1 MSITSKSPLRVA
13 EQALAVGTNA
23 FPLYAHRYSP
33 KLYTQPQLFACLVLK
48 TFFKTDYRG
57 IAQQLRDLSDLRR
70 TLHLQRVPHFTTL
83 QKAAQR
89 LLGQPYARRVLRGTV
104 RRFFGRRKRSRRVAL
119 DSSGFDCGHAS
130 RYFIR
135 RRSRKD
141 LPWKT
146 VAYSRY
152 AKLELSVDCLSHMIV
167 GVLTSR
173 GPRVDVDRF
182 VPLLDATLD
191 NILPQRAVAD
201 AGYDSEPNHRY
212 AREVH
217 GIASF
222 FPATHGRPTQKL
234 PSGRHRRR
242 MKQRLT
248 KAYGGYGQRWQVET
262 TFSMIKRRSATA
274 VQGRTYWSQCRE
286 LWLLAI
292 THNVMILYGCAGFLQ
307 SRTQLFLRVRLYKKS
322 RVPFVSPTPPNQLPA
337 APRSSLRA
345 LTAPH
350 TLS

>member
-1 MSITSKSPLRVA
+1 MSITSKSPVRVA

-57 IAQQLRDLSDLRR
+57 MAQQLRDLSDLRR
-70 TLHLQRVPHFTTL
+70 TLGLERVPHFTTL
-83 QKAAQR
+83 QKAAHR
-89 LLGQPYARRVLRGTV
+89 LLRQPHARRVLHGTV
-104 RRFFGRRKRSRRVAL
+104 RRFFGRRRRSRRVAL

-130 RYFIR
+130 RYFVR
-135 RRSRKD
+135 RRSRTEKA
-141 LPWKT
+141 WKT
-146 VAYSRY
+146 IAYSRY
-152 AKLELSVDCLSHMIV
+152 AKLELSVDCQSHFIV

-173 GPRVDVDRF
+173 GPRVDIDRF
-182 VPLLDATLD
+182 VPLLDATLETMR
-191 NILPQRAVAD
+191 PQRAVGD

-222 FPATHGRPTQKL
+222 FPATHGRPTDKP

-248 KAYGGYGQRWQVET
+248 KTYGGYGQRWQVET
-262 TFSMIKRRSATA
+262 AFSMVKRRLATA

-292 THNVMILYGCAGFLQ
+292 THNVMILYVVTGFLQ
-307 SRTQLFLRVRLYKKS
+307 SKLQ
-322 RVPFVSPTPPNQLPA
+322 PFCISCRMHGVDGLLPPPQELANAQ
-337 APRSSLRA
+337 RS
-345 LTAPH
+345 H
-350 TLS
+350 V